1 MFFRTEHR
9 TDLKY
14 PFKDAYHHLL
24 IKLRTLGKESILLK
38 ILQMKNIGTPFSA
51 FGYDLGRMDFCKMLF
66 LQKMADPVCQG
77 FLNFENRSFPL
88 IAKSDRPVIQQGFQG
103 CVYSF
108 LIDHHRAV
116 PGGGGKELD
125 MEELKVK
132 ASSGTRFFFDKDNC
146 LYTAFLCKFF

>member
-1 MFFRTEHR
+1 EHR

-24 IKLRTLGKESILLK
+24 IKLRTLGKKGLLLK
-38 ILQMKNIGTPFSA
+38 IFQTKNIGAAFSA
-51 FGYDLGRMDFCKMLF
+51 FGYHLGRMDFCKMLF
-66 LQKMADPVCQG
+66 LQKSSDSVCQG